1 MNIGCVNT
9 FGHDR
14 SKLRAYLFE
23 PKNCSPIKYYLN
35 QLAYYYKSPKF
46 LHSLTSLFDRVKNKF
61 RRSERRESTYLV
73 LAHLFNHLDLSSWAD
88 RAGKAMVTFKKFTIN
103 GLAKVLNM
111 SYTRTQRALTDLTKA
126 GYIWAEEHYEGWG
139 KSSSKYVIK
148 NKLFGELN
156 IQLKDVQ
163 KTSNYANTSKR
174 LNQRDREYK
183 KATKS
188 LQFKASPGLNT
199 ASLQTFN
206 AAGGQI
212 DQVTPKTSHE
222 IAQEAKQRLRSLLGR

>member
-14 SKLRAYLFE
+14 SQLRAYLFE
-23 PKNCSPIKYYLN
+23 PKKCAPIKYYLN
-35 QLAYYYKSPKF
+35 QLAYYYKSPGF
-46 LHSLTSLFDRVKNKF
+46 LQSLTSLFSRVKNKF

-88 RAGKAMVTFKKFTIN
+88 RMGKAMVTFKKFTIN
-103 GLAKVLNM
+103 GIAKALNM
-111 SYTRTQRALTDLTKA
+111 KYSRTQRAITDLTEA

-139 KSSSKYVIK
+139 KSSSAYVVK

-163 KTSNYANTSKR
+163 KSSNYANTSKR
-174 LNQRDREYK
+174 MKQRDRDYQ
-183 KATKS
+183 KAANK
-188 LQFKASPGLNT
+188 LRPQAPPGLNT
-199 ASLQTFN
+199 PSLQAFSQT
-206 AAGGQI
+206 GGQVN
-212 DQVTPKTSHE
+212 QETPKTSHE